1 MLLDDDKAG
10 PIGALL
16 RSLFMRTITNGKLR
30 SGKEFKE
37 LLEKHGFVD
46 IEVKRLDPVAS
57 TDVILCR
64 KGWNKFKENFNWL
77 YWKQYKKILWPFGLN
92 KCDFKSKNKQTCKF
106 FFMLQLLYMVV
117 TKSILTG
124 KGTFFSLN
132 VLQATHLTNI
142 VKCKEI
148 IMKNK
153 YYFSVL
159 VK

>member
-64 KGWNKFKENFNWL
+64 KG
-77 YWKQYKKILWPFGLN
+77 
-92 KCDFKSKNKQTCKF
+92 
-106 FFMLQLLYMVV
+106 
-117 TKSILTG
+117 
-124 KGTFFSLN
+124 
-132 VLQATHLTNI
+132 
-142 VKCKEI
+142 
-148 IMKNK
+148 
-153 YYFSVL
+153 
-159 VK
+159 